1 MEDFD
6 EEPSVPGQLR
16 RWRYEPVEVSFSI
29 QVIKVAE
36 TLHHVHTACFVTPS
50 LQQTLT
56 RSISER
62 ESHLSFLWQAGQRPA
77 PPGSRGVKIAFPDD
91 YNDHGIQLCRQWM
104 DELPA
109 ISKYDVDDVQ
119 SHEFYPGFLHVL
131 YL

>member
-6 EEPSVPGQLR
+6 EEPSVPAPLR

-36 TLHHVHTACFVTPS
+36 TLHHVHTACFVTQS

-56 RSISER
+56 GSISER
-62 ESHLSFLWQAGQRPA
+62 ESHLSFLQQAGQRRA
-77 PPGSRGVKIAFPDD
+77 PPGARGAKTAFPDN
-91 YNDHGIQLCRQWM
+91 YNDHGIQLCRRWL
-104 DELPA
+104 DELPG

-119 SHEFYPGFLHVL
+119 SHEFWPGFLHVL